1 MDALHPE
8 SPAPALSAD
17 HTAIADSLPEG
28 NTYAVRELER
38 RQYELAVLTAISGV
52 AARSPEVADVLES
65 DHTRQL
71 SLATRTRGHHREG
84 ADAGLG
90 HDD

>member
-1 MDALHPE
+1 MIIDALHPE

-52 AARSPEVADVLES
+52 VARSPEVADVL
-65 DHTRQL
+65 DQTLRRL
-71 SLATRTRGHHREG
+71 REVMEVEAG
-84 ADAGLG
+84 AVLLMP
-90 HDD
+90 

>member
-8 SPAPALSAD
+8 SPAPGLSAD

-52 AARSPEVADVLES
+52 AARSPEVADVL
-65 DHTRQL
+65 DQTLRRL
-71 SLATRTRGHHREG
+71 REVMEVEAG
-84 ADAGLG
+84 AVFLMS
-90 HDD
+90 

>member
-8 SPAPALSAD
+8 SPAPGLSAD

-52 AARSPEVADVLES
+52 AARSPEVADVL
-65 DHTRQL
+65 DQTLRRL
-71 SLATRTRGHHREG
+71 REVMEVEAG
-84 ADAGLG
+84 AVFLMP
-90 HDD
+90 

>member
-52 AARSPEVADVLES
+52 AARSPEVADVL
-65 DHTRQL
+65 DQTLRRL
-71 SLATRTRGHHREG
+71 REVMEVEAG
-84 ADAGLG
+84 AVFLMP
-90 HDD
+90 